1 MHGVPAEDTEDEV
14 HDEEGAQ
21 HHHRHEVDEL
31 PSVSLRVVDLKK
43 TDVLGHL
50 RQSGDLCNS
59 HGAHTGKN
67 LLFFYVWMRV
77 GGGGDGGGIGDSISG
92 NR

>member
-31 PSVSLRVVDLKK
+31 PRVPLRVMDLKK
-43 TDVLGHL
+43 
-50 RQSGDLCNS
+50 N
-59 HGAHTGKN
+59 
-67 LLFFYVWMRV
+67 
-77 GGGGDGGGIGDSISG
+77 
-92 NR
+92 NRCFRSSWPTMGSV